1 MLITNRH
8 RRFPKVAS
16 HTETATAWRRSVSRA
31 VLAAGLGWLLLA
43 LAGVAPAQSVLTQP
57 RLDIQYQVDLRHP
70 ANHLVDVSLNVGAL
84 DGAPLDFQMPWWYPG
99 RYSIFNFGV
108 NVQDVG
114 VQCLEPAGPLSVV
127 RTQPATWHV
136 ETAGCHRL
144 RFHYRAYN
152 NTLDGT
158 FAQLDGTHANLN
170 GGSVYMY
177 VKGHKPDPVTLDI
190 AVPTGWRVLNA
201 LGDLNQ
207 THLQFPNYDV
217 FIDAPTEAGPDF
229 TLDTFQQD
237 GKTYRVMIHSYL
249 PEGHNHAPFLAAL
262 QRLVAAENTIVG
274 PNDLSTYTFFFH
286 FDPQAN
292 HGDGMEHLY
301 GTQIMLPLA
310 LGEET
315 GLKAAE
321 SVAAHEFFHQWNVKR
336 IRPAELGPWDYTR
349 PNPTYSL
356 WVAEGLTQYF
366 GEITLARA
374 GLVSD
379 EDYLDGLAATIA
391 NFEQLP
397 GHSTMSAADSSLT
410 AWFHD
415 GTPLRQETNS
425 RATTISYYQKGNL
438 LGVVLDLD
446 LRART
451 GGQKSLKDVL
461 RYLWNN
467 NYMGA
472 TTSYYLRGHGY
483 TQADVQHAIEAVG
496 GASYADFFRD
506 YVFGTKE
513 LPYQTAFDHVGLK
526 LLCTPTPGNRSYAGL
541 QVTGN
546 QVSLI
551 APDGPADEGGL
562 GTDDQILTLNGKTVD
577 GSELAAKLRKL
588 PPSQPVTLT
597 GRRHLRPFTVT
608 FTPSAPHPDAC
619 YLTQDPNASPSAVQ
633 QRRQWLTEP

>member
-1 MLITNRH
+1 MSINEPRGNC
-8 RRFPKVAS
+8 
-16 HTETATAWRRSVSRA
+16 HTFACWA
-31 VLAAGLGWLLLA
+31 VLLVAATGLLA
-43 LAGVAPAQSVLTQP
+43 AQSPVPPP
-57 RLDIQYQVDLRHP
+57 RLDIHYQLDLRRP
-70 ANHLVDVSLNVGAL
+70 ANHLVDVDINVGAL
-84 DGAPLDFQMPWWYPG
+84 TGAPLDFQMPWWYPG

-114 VQCLEPAGPLSVV
+114 VRCLEPAGPLSAL

-136 ETAGCHRL
+136 DPAACHRL
-144 RFHYRAYN
+144 DFHYLAYN

-177 VKGHKPDPVTLDI
+177 VAGHKPDPVTLDI
-190 AVPTGWRVLNA
+190 LAPAGWRVLNA

-237 GKTYRVMIHSYL
+237 GKTYRVMIHSYV
-249 PEGHNHAPFLAAL
+249 PEGHNHAPLLAAL
-262 QRLVAAENTIVG
+262 QRLVASENTIVG
-274 PNDLSTYTFFFH
+274 PNDLATYTFFFH
-286 FDPQAN
+286 FDPHSA

-310 LGEET
+310 LGEDR

-349 PNPTYSL
+349 PDPTYSL
-356 WVAEGLTQYF
+356 WVAEGLTQYY

-391 NFEQLP
+391 NFEAQP
-397 GHSTMSAADSSLT
+397 GHLTMSAADSSLT

-425 RATTISYYQKGNL
+425 RATTISYYDKGNL

-451 GGQKSLKDVL
+451 RGQHSLKDVL
-461 RYLWNN
+461 RYLWNH
-467 NYMGA
+467 NYLGE

-483 TQADVQHAIEAVG
+483 TQADVQQAMEAVG
-496 GASYADFFRD
+496 GGSYADFFRD
-506 YVFGTKE
+506 YVFGVKE
-513 LPYQTAFDHVGLK
+513 LPFQAAFDNVGLR
-526 LLCTPTPGNRSYAGL
+526 LLCAPTPGNHSYSGL
-541 QVTGN
+541 QVQGD
-546 QVSLI
+546 QVNLI
-551 APDGPADEGGL
+551 EPGGPADRAGL
-562 GTDDQILTLNGKTVD
+562 GTDDEILTMNRKRVD
-577 GSELAAKLRKL
+577 GADLAAKLHKL
-588 PPSQPVTLT
+588 PPQQPVVLT
-597 GRRHLRPFTVT
+597 GTRHLQPFAVT
-608 FTPSAPHPDAC
+608 MTPTAPHADAC
-619 YLTQDPNASPSAVQ
+619 YLTQDPQASPAAVLL
-633 QRRQWLTEP
+633 RKQWLTEP